1 MAPGGI
7 EAAAAVI
14 AGPAG
19 LTLGNTDAAVASL
32 AQAGRL
38 AASGRFPFLGA
49 QLRLL
54 QVTMLVLPGHLAAKQ
69 ASAAGKRVRPRARA
83 CTAWERSVRGP
94 GPPAGWSRDGPA
106 SWRMSSR
113 AAVAEGN
120 R

>member
-49 QLRLL
+49 QLRWLE
-54 QVTMLVLPGHLAAKQ
+54 VTMLVLPGHLAAKQ
-69 ASAAGKRVRPRARA
+69 ALAAGKKGPPPGEGLHRLGTV
-83 CTAWERSVRGP
+83 VRGP
-94 GPPAGWSRDGPA
+94 GRPAAGAGTGRRVG
-106 SWRMSSR
+106 
-113 AAVAEGN
+113 G
-120 R
+120 